1 VLKRLSPEA
10 NVTLVERPVRRITLV
25 KTVEAALRGRR
36 RQYEVR
42 EHLAARERLRL
53 EAEAANSAKD
63 EFLAML
69 SHELRN
75 PLSAVRNAIAT
86 ARLDGVRRE
95 HALDIAHRQTGHLA
109 RLIDD
114 LLEVARVTQG
124 KITLQKEWV
133 RLAEIVDN
141 AIETTRS
148 LIEERGHN
156 VSVAVSPDDLQVE
169 ADPMRVEEIVVNLL
183 TNAAKYTKPGGR
195 IAVMVERQANE
206 AVIRVHDSGMG
217 IAPDV
222 LPRVFNLFAQS
233 RRSLD
238 RSYGGLGI
246 GLTIARRLVEL
257 HGGQIE
263 AHSEG
268 IGKGAEFVVRLP
280 ALETLPQAVSS
291 RDLSGVGS
299 STMPAKK
306 NRARVMVVE
315 DSPDT
320 AESLAMLLELVGH
333 EVRVVHNGAAALD
346 EAQVNVPDV
355 ILTRLRLRPTRCISR
370 VEHRV

>member
-1 VLKRLSPEA
+1 MGEMQKRPA
-10 NVTLVERPVRRITLV
+10 FCRR
-25 KTVEAALRGRR
+25 
-36 RQYEVR
+36 
-42 EHLAARERLRL
+42 
-53 EAEAANSAKD
+53 
-63 EFLAML
+63 
-69 SHELRN
+69 
-75 PLSAVRNAIAT
+75 
-86 ARLDGVRRE
+86 
-95 HALDIAHRQTGHLA
+95 
-109 RLIDD
+109 
-114 LLEVARVTQG
+114 VARVTQG

-280 ALETLPQAVSS
+280 ALETVPQAVSS

-355 ILTRLRLRPTRCISR
+355 ILVDIGLPGMDGYEVARRIRQHPDLKHVVLAALTGYGREEDRQRCLAAGFDYHIVKPVNPDSLQELVARLGESPPPTPLD
-370 VEHRV
+370 